1 MLSVKNTNIWHHGIS
16 DLLVAE
22 GCADSRYPRVSRVS
36 RPAQSKMIEYVPMA
50 KHVETAI
57 MESQN
62 EMGAEIVLE
71 IKGMNISHR
80 LEGLGS
86 LLGNVLGTR
95 LNYQRDP
102 YVHS

>member
-1 MLSVKNTNIWHHGIS
+1 MNMSQWQNTWK
-16 DLLVAE
+16 LLLL
-22 GCADSRYPRVSRVS
+22 
-36 RPAQSKMIEYVPMA
+36 
-50 KHVETAI
+50 
-57 MESQN
+57 ESQN

-71 IKGMNISHR
+71 RKGINISHR